1 MRKISTDLSIRS
13 ESDSREERLIHKDIA
28 IIRRAAYGSV
38 IEERL
43 FNTLILIAKA
53 NLLDNPDAETFHAAY
68 RILKSFIA
76 IDHNNYDFIRKLLVK
91 LQQNAIEYDILD
103 EARKKVFGR
112 VPLLGPI
119 HFREDGE
126 LTFEFNKPIL
136 KALKDPESMT
146 LINFDILLKLSKRY
160 SIPLY
165 ENFKASI
172 NDGFLELTLAQ
183 IRTILN
189 MSANQ
194 YEKIAEFKRSVLN
207 PSINEINEQ
216 TDIDVTYLDIK
227 APGKGGKVSGFKFS
241 FTEKPQQ
248 FNIPSVDVLQKIAL
262 LYTKLPKSLKDS
274 PSVIGVLTKYMVQFG
289 EEYVK
294 SNIDYFLD
302 RLSDKMIIKT
312 GPVNN
317 PLGLFNTTMEK
328 DYGKDARIKV
338 QIDRILHKQEETDI
352 EKKQMEK
359 LLKSVNPS
367 PTEQEDA
374 LYESQLQAY
383 QDYFMNLSTDE
394 KEVIRHGINE
404 IKKTQPDNFDY
415 VAPPRHVMMTYLKEV
430 KGIHFEKTVT

>member
-13 ESDSREERLIHKDIA
+13 ESDSREKRLIHKDIA

-160 SIPLY
+160 SI
-165 ENFKASI
+165 
-172 NDGFLELTLAQ
+172 
-183 IRTILN
+183 
-189 MSANQ
+189 
-194 YEKIAEFKRSVLN
+194 
-207 PSINEINEQ
+207 
-216 TDIDVTYLDIK
+216 
-227 APGKGGKVSGFKFS
+227 
-241 FTEKPQQ
+241 
-248 FNIPSVDVLQKIAL
+248 
-262 LYTKLPKSLKDS
+262 
-274 PSVIGVLTKYMVQFG
+274 
-289 EEYVK
+289 
-294 SNIDYFLD
+294 
-302 RLSDKMIIKT
+302 
-312 GPVNN
+312 
-317 PLGLFNTTMEK
+317 
-328 DYGKDARIKV
+328 
-338 QIDRILHKQEETDI
+338 
-352 EKKQMEK
+352 
-359 LLKSVNPS
+359 
-367 PTEQEDA
+367 
-374 LYESQLQAY
+374 
-383 QDYFMNLSTDE
+383 
-394 KEVIRHGINE
+394 
-404 IKKTQPDNFDY
+404 
-415 VAPPRHVMMTYLKEV
+415 
-430 KGIHFEKTVT
+430 